1 MASATQ
7 SNSGLMES
15 SSNPALNAN
24 AFQRAIQQGGA
35 SQSNLTAL
43 SVYLRAG
50 FLLLIMIIAAGFGWS
65 QTEVFTVGQQQVV
78 QIPPA
83 TWCLSMLAF
92 VIAMVG
98 IVAYKAAAV
107 IGILYMLFQGF
118 VIGVVCRAY
127 AVEYDGIVA
136 QAIVVTLAIFLGMLI
151 LYSTKIIKVTPGFV
165 SAIVVAMSGLL
176 LGYFMIWILSLFDPR
191 IGILFFTNTPIGIG
205 LAVFIVVLAALS
217 LAPDFKF
224 IEMISNS
231 GAPSYMAW
239 YAAFGLV
246 LGIIWLFV
254 SVLRLLALTRR

>member
-1 MASATQ
+1 MAATTQ
-7 SNSGLMES
+7 NNGGLMES
-15 SSNPALNAN
+15 SGNPALNLA
-24 AFQRAIQQGGA
+24 AFQKAEQQGGTSDA
-35 SQSNLTAL
+35 KLTTL

-50 FLLLIMIIAAGFGWS
+50 LLLLVMIIAAIFGWS
-65 QTEVFTVGQQQVV
+65 QTEVFSIGNQQVV
-78 QIPPA
+78 DIPPA
-83 TWCLSMLAF
+83 TWCISMIAF
-92 VIAMVG
+92 IVAMVG
-98 IVAYKAAAV
+98 IFAYKAAAV
-107 IGILYMLFQGF
+107 VGFIYMLCQGF

-176 LGYFMIWILSLFDPR
+176 LGYFVIWLLSLFDPR
-191 IGILFFTNTPIGIG
+191 IGVLFFTNTPIGIG

-224 IEMISNS
+224 IEMVAAS

-254 SVLRLLALTRR
+254 SVLRLLALSRR